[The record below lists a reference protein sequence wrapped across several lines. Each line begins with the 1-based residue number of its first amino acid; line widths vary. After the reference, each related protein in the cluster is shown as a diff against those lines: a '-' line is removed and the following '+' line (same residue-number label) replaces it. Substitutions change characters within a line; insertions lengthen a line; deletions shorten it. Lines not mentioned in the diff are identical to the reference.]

1 MASSFSGSFTEII
14 LRYSVSGNEATED
27 DFGNVTQ
34 GTTEATV
41 KAYLKSPKTQRQAL
55 VGADVVLVAYEG
67 RLTEPSVPPANL
79 VTGTVVSFEMDGRT
93 QTGAL
98 VVLAPSPIPGLDSE
112 LGRKIEIAARG

>member
-1 MASSFSGSFTEII
+1 VTAFSGSFTEII
-14 LRYSVSGNEATED
+14 LRYKVTGGVATED
-27 DFGNVTQ
+27 EFGNVVQ
-34 GTTEATV
+34 GNTDATV

-67 RLTEPSVPPANL
+67 RLTEPSVPPTNL

-98 VVLAPSPIPGLDSE
+98 VVLAPSPIPGLDEE
-112 LGRKIEIAARG
+112 LGRRINIAARG